1 MHEQHEFKCP
11 PLYPSALILSVL
23 LVFLAL
29 FQGPLCQNRP
39 EAQSQA
45 LGSQVVVSSRRLSSP
60 LQVSPESWGRGGV
73 SSREQG
79 SLGRGAGQPPS

>member
-11 PLYPSALILSVL
+11 PLYPSGLTLSVL

-29 FQGPLCQNRP
+29 FQGQRP

-45 LGSQVVVSSRRLSSP
+45 LRSQVVVSSRRLSSP